1 MTDHHTVEA
10 SLARGRRMFCGW
22 LSMICLGLTLF
33 VCAEIYYVLKA
44 FEPLTSTVIVM
55 RAP

>member
-1 MTDHHTVEA
+1 MTDHHTIEA